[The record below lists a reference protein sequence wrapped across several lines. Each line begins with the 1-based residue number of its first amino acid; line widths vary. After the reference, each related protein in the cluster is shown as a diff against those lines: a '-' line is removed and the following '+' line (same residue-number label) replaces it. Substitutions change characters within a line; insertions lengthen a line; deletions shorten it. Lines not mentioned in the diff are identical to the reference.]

1 VRSLRLVATIAAGVT
16 LMFAINVGT
25 AGAQVAFTWS
35 PESLAFGKQKVGKKS
50 EAKAV
55 TVVAHC
61 GPDIDIDP
69 GPGFIPAPGPC
80 SSADIAISGQ
90 FVISSMT
97 CPQTGFV
104 GENGASCAI
113 NVRFKPQSKGKKKG
127 FLRISSNPFGGVPL
141 AGKGCKKENGK
152 LDCKK

>member
-16 LMFAINVGT
+16 LMFAINVAT

-35 PESLAFGKQKVGKKS
+35 
-50 EAKAV
+50 
-55 TVVAHC
+55 
-61 GPDIDIDP
+61 